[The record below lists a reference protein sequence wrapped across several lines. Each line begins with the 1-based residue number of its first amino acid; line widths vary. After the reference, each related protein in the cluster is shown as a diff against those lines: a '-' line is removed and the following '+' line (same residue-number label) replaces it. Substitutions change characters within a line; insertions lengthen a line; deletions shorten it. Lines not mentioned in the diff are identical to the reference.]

1 MATYTEESADFKEH
15 IDNKRLHKKIWEA
28 PKALHEVMGINN
40 QKVKDAVQKRRTE
53 KGLNFLERLFK
64 RKVK

>member
-1 MATYTEESADFKEH
+1 
-15 IDNKRLHKKIWEA
+15 
-28 PKALHEVMGINN
+28 MGINN